1 MSVKRKKLLID
12 TDAGVDDA
20 QAILIALQDPDV
32 DVIGITCVMGNAD
45 AKQVGLN
52 VLRILK
58 VADKLDI
65 PVFVGCNDPLLGDKK
80 PASDYHG
87 SDGFGDAP
95 DKEAPD
101 ESLLQSEHAVTA
113 LVRLAKEHEGEMTLV
128 CIGPLTN
135 VAMAIRMDGTFGSRL
150 KGCYIMG
157 GNHEGK
163 GNMTTSAE
171 FNFYSDP
178 EAAYVVLNQL
188 KSPITIVTWETCDRH
203 SLPWDWFQTF
213 HHSQTVFGLF
223 LSNIEKSVISN
234 FYQPFFDQGICK
246 NYEVVD
252 QYAVASAIFDD
263 VIIEGD
269 AVYASVELRS
279 PLTRGQMV
287 VDWSNVTGNEHNVR
301 IVKKINTEVIE
312 EKLQKVV
319 S

>member
-1 MSVKRKKLLID
+1 MSATRRKLLID

-20 QAILIALQDPDV
+20 QAILMALQAPDV

-45 AKQVGLN
+45 VEQVGLN

-58 VADKLDI
+58 VVDRLDI
-65 PVFVGCNDPLLGDKK
+65 PVFIGCNEPLLGDKK
-80 PASDYHG
+80 PTSDYHG
-87 SDGFGDAP
+87 LDGFGDAP
-95 DKEAPD
+95 DEDAPD
-101 ESLLQSEHAVTA
+101 KSHLQSEHAVMA
-113 LVRLAKEHEGEMTLV
+113 LVRIAKEHEGEVTLA

-135 VAMAIRMDGTFGSRL
+135 VAMAIRMDSKFGSRF

-188 KSPITIVTWETCDRH
+188 KTPITIVTWETCEKH
-203 SLPWDWFQTF
+203 SLPWDWFKEFQS
-213 HHSQTVFGLF
+213 SQTPCGIF
-223 LSNIEKSVISN
+223 LSKIEKNVVSN
-234 FYQPFFDQGICK
+234 FYQPFFNQGIDK
-246 NYEVVD
+246 QYEVVD
-252 QYAVASAIFDD
+252 QYAVACAIFDD
-263 VIIEGD
+263 VILDEA

-279 PLTRGQMV
+279 DLTRGQMV
-287 VDWSNVTGNEHNVR
+287 VDWSNVTGNACNVR
-301 IVKKINTEVIE
+301 IVKVINMDLILEILKKI
-312 EKLQKVV
+312 V

>member
-203 SLPWDWFQTF
+203 SLPWEFYHKLRTNNNRI
-213 HHSQTVFGLF
+213 TNF
-223 LSNIEKSVISN
+223 LRKVEQLSVNYSIENKWGSFI
-234 FYQPFFDQGICK
+234 PCD
-246 NYEVVD
+246 EVL
-252 QYAVASAIFDD
+252 VACCLNHD
-263 VIIEGD
+263 VIKTCHD
-269 AVYASVELRS
+269 VYATVEIKGQY
-279 PLTRGQMV
+279 TWGQMV
-287 VDWSNVTGNEHNVR
+287 VDWKSVLKKENNVKIVTDIEQSVYENVLM
-301 IVKKINTEVIE
+301 
-312 EKLQKVV
+312 KLVQG
-319 S
+319 